1 MDQNPYQNGDQPTKE
16 RRKLKRFDLHLQARI
31 EALLTHKK
39 DTSPLILN
47 LVTRDISAQGGFF
60 KTKDSL
66 EKGTRVKVDLM
77 NAPERLKTSLIKRAL
92 IHVTG
97 TVLRTDPAGM
107 AVVFD
112 QGYWFS
118 PLTYS

>member
-16 RRKLKRFDLHLQARI
+16 RRKLERFNLHLQARI
-31 EALLTHKK
+31 EALLTDKK

-47 LVTRDISAQGGFF
+47 LVTGDISAQGAFF
-60 KTKDSL
+60 TTEDSL
-66 EKGTRVKVDLM
+66 EKGTRVKVDLI
-77 NAPERLKTSLIKRAL
+77 NAPERPKTFLIKQAL

-97 TVLRTDPAGM
+97 TVLRTGPAGM

-112 QGYWFS
+112 TGYRFS
-118 PLTYS
+118 PLTYG